1 MIARHSQLKSERG
14 VTLIVVLV
22 LLIAATFLG
31 VSAAVIALQTEKAA
45 RGDRD
50 RQIAFQAAEAA
61 LIDAQRDI
69 DTANTPL
76 PARQVLMAA
85 DSALGFPAADQQDV
99 CNPSTPDGNDPT
111 YGLCKRPYV
120 QAQPSWP
127 QVDLSNPSISVPYG
141 TFTGQKFPSAIPGLP
156 ARPPRYVIELMP
168 YIQPG
173 RNAQAQS
180 FAYRIS
186 AIGFGTNADTQVV
199 LQAFYR
205 KEQ

>member
-1 MIARHSQLKSERG
+1 MIARHSARGRERG
-14 VTLIVVLV
+14 VTLVVVLV
-22 LLIAATFLG
+22 LLIAAAFLG
-31 VSAAVIALQTEKAA
+31 VSAAVIALQTEKAS

-69 DTANTPL
+69 DTAGTSPN
-76 PARQVLMAA
+76 ARQLTMAA
-85 DSALGFPAADQQDV
+85 DTALGFPPTEQTILCPAS
-99 CNPSTPDGNDPT
+99 PPRDPGH
-111 YGLCKRPYV
+111 GLCRRPIDG
-120 QAQPSWP
+120 AQSSWP
-127 QVDLSNPSISVPYG
+127 KDTDLSDASISVEYG
-141 TFTGQKFPSAIPGLP
+141 QFTGQQFPGPKAGLP

-168 YIQPG
+168 YVQPG
-173 RNAQAQS
+173 HNVQTQS

-186 AIGFGTNADTQVV
+186 AIGFGTSADTQVV